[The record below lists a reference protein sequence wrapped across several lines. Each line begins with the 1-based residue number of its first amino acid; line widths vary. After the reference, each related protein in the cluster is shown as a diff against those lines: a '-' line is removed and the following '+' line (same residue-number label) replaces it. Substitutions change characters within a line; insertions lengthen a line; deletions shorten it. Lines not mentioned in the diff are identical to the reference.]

1 MLEKYKNAEKYS
13 TSLFALV
20 KNPVHFC
27 AFGFGSG
34 LINPAP
40 GTWGSLLGVILLLP
54 FWQLLFGKWIISS
67 LFLAFTFLIG
77 IYFCGKTSE
86 DIKIHDFGGIVWDEF
101 VGVWIVMLVIPPV
114 LFEKLNIFLSAL
126 ICYILFR
133 IFDILKPMP
142 IRQID
147 AKVSGG
153 FGIMIDD
160 VIAAV
165 FAVAVLWIFSKS
177 LF

>member
-13 TSLFALV
+13 TSFLALV

-40 GTWGSLLGVILLLP
+40 GTWGTLLGVILLLP
-54 FWQLLFGKWIISS
+54 FWKLLFAKWIISS
-67 LFLAFTFLIG
+67 LFLAFTFIIG
-77 IYFCGKTSE
+77 IYFCGKTAE

-101 VGVWIVMLVIPPV
+101 VGVWLVMLAIPSP
-114 LFEKLNIFLSAL
+114 LFAKLNILISAF
-126 ICYILFR
+126 ICFILFR
-133 IFDILKPMP
+133 IFDILKPAP

-147 AKVSGG
+147 AKLSGG
-153 FGIMIDD
+153 LGIMIDD
-160 VIAAV
+160 VLAAI
-165 FAVAVLWIFSKS
+165 FALAVLWIFSKI